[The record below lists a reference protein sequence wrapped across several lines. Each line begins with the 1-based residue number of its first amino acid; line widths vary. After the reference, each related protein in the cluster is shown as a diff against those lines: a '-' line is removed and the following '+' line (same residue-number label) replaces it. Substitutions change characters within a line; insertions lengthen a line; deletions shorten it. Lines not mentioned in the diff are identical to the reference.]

1 MSRASD
7 SGSGTARDRHRE
19 TVTRLRELSNIG
31 PAMAR
36 DLIKLGIFC
45 KEDLV
50 DRESEE
56 MYRELYANDGKRHD
70 PCVWDVFTAAVA
82 YAQGVPA
89 RPWWVF
95 TPQRKI
101 REKA

>member
-1 MSRASD
+1 VSRASD
-7 SGSGTARDRHRE
+7 SGSVTARDQHRE
-19 TVTRLRELSNIG
+19 SVARLRKLSNIG

-36 DLIKLGIFC
+36 DLIKLGILC

-50 DRESEE
+50 DREPEE
-56 MYRELYANDGKRHD
+56 MYRELCAIDGKRHD
-70 PCVWDVFTAAVA
+70 HCVWDVFTAAVA

-89 RPWWVF
+89 RPWWEF
-95 TPQRKI
+95 TPQRMI